1 MFLIIGYYCTD
12 SLPGISL
19 SVTHPL
25 FLDGVALKIIL
36 FAVFKLFYDDSVF
49 VCERFCEDR
58 LLSSVSGRFVLVL
71 SARVSS
77 FNNFRVFNNNANAAT
92 NRYYQNIK
100 SRQFLR
106 LIEDFLDRDD
116 AQEFPQDCGHADAVN
131 LDRLGRTKV
140 RVESMSS
147 NVEEGFAS

>member
-1 MFLIIGYYCTD
+1 MKKFNHLIIGYYCIGT
-12 SLPGISL
+12 SG

-77 FNNFRVFNNNANAAT
+77 FNNFRVFNNIT
-92 NRYYQNIK
+92 TTQTQ
-100 SRQFLR
+100 RQ
-106 LIEDFLDRDD
+106 IDI
-116 AQEFPQDCGHADAVN
+116 
-131 LDRLGRTKV
+131 TKI
-140 RVESMSS
+140 
-147 NVEEGFAS
+147 